1 MKRDL
6 RIAPKIFLPG
16 DVLSHADDLARIFD
30 AHGIQVALL
39 FGSLAAGARQGGD
52 LDLAVQFR
60 DGEPSDD
67 VALYEALRRLFR
79 ADNIDVVPLDR
90 APFLLRKRVLLAG
103 RVLYDNA
110 PGHLQQ
116 MTEDVLFAQADFEYA
131 AGILEEHLTARLR
144 GGLSVSERRLD
155 RQRITAYLSQLDV
168 SVRKL
173 TGLSRGFSSFDEFMA
188 REDPRDLAIHHLRIA
203 LECVLNICRHF
214 LAVKGVSLQELDTT
228 NLIELAG
235 LKGLLAPAFAH
246 SIRGMAGARNAI
258 VHAYVNLEYPRLYA
272 MLADRLSDFDEFGRQ
287 VLSYLEHDE
296 SMQT

>member
-6 RIAPKIFLPG
+6 CIAPKIFLPG
-16 DVLSHADDLARIFD
+16 EVLSHAEDLTRIFE
-30 AHGIQVALL
+30 AHGIQAALL
-39 FGSLAAGARQGGD
+39 FGSLAAETGEGGD

-60 DGEPSDD
+60 DEALDD
-67 VALYEALRRLFR
+67 QAALYEALRRLFR
-79 ADNIDVVPLDR
+79 ADNIDIVCLDR
-90 APFLLRKRVLLAG
+90 APFLLRKRALLAG
-103 RVLYDNA
+103 NVLHEQV
-110 PGHLQQ
+110 PGHIQQ
-116 MTEDVLFAQADFEYA
+116 MIEEVLFAQADFRYA

-173 TGLSRGFSSFDEFMA
+173 AALSHGFASFEDFIG

-203 LECVLNICRHF
+203 LECVLDICRHF

-235 LKGLLAPAFAH
+235 SKGLLAPAFAQ
-246 SIRGMAGARNAI
+246 SIRGMAGVRNAI
-258 VHAYVNLEYPRLYA
+258 VHAYVNLEYRALHL
-272 MLADRLSDFDEFGRQ
+272 MLVNRLSDFDEFGRQ
-287 VLSYLEHDE
+287 VLSYLEREE
-296 SMQT
+296 STEA